1 MPLRTRI
8 HRPLRGTRRH
18 RIRIKRTLPLVR
30 QRPSLGAELRCTA
43 HARPTRQLPSRD
55 STVAFR
61 GCKGEVF
68 AGRCGGEGGAGAGRV
83 PGPVGDYA
91 AFFAAGGEDV
101 EVALAAEG
109 GACWGGGGGA
119 AA

>member
-1 MPLRTRI
+1 MPLRPRI
-8 HRPLRGTRRH
+8 HRPLRGTSRH
-18 RIRIKRTLPLVR
+18 RIRIKSVLPLVR
-30 QRPSLGAELRCTA
+30 QRPSLRAKTRRTA
-43 HARPTRQLPSRD
+43 HARPTRQFPSRD
-55 STVAFR
+55 STIAFR
-61 GCKGEVF
+61 RCEGEVL
-68 AGRCGGEGGAGAGRV
+68 AGRGGGEGGAGAGRV